1 MFQALKC
8 DPMWIKISRFLFYPL
23 IILIP
28 VSLYMVF
35 GYAPEEAT
43 MGIIQ
48 KIFYYHVS
56 AGWVFML
63 AFGLVF
69 IGSIGYLVTQRT
81 SWDTFAASSAELG
94 VVFCT
99 ISLTTGPIW
108 AKPVWG
114 IWWTW
119 DARLTSTLVEWLIY
133 VAYLMLRANVPEPTK
148 RANLSAVFG
157 ILGALDVPIVYFSI
171 RWWRT
176 QHPQPVMG
184 GGGYLDPQMRI
195 AFFFCLFTFTLLYF
209 FLLGRRIE
217 LAHAQHE
224 VEALKRDL
232 ATRR

>member
-1 MFQALKC
+1 
-8 DPMWIKISRFLFYPL
+8 MWTKISNYLFYPL
-23 IILIP
+23 ILLIP
-28 VSLYMVF
+28 FSLYMVF
-35 GYAPEEAT
+35 VYAPEEAT

-69 IGSIGYLVTQRT
+69 IGSIGYLVTQRQG
-81 SWDTFAASSAELG
+81 WDAFAAGSAELG

-157 ILGALDVPIVYFSI
+157 ILGALDVPIVFFSI

-184 GGGYLDPQMRI
+184 GGGYLDPMMLK
-195 AFFFCLFTFTLLYF
+195 AFLVCLTTFTLLYF
-209 FLLGRRIE
+209 FLLGRRLE
-217 LAHAQHE
+217 LSRAQDE
-224 VEALKRDL
+224 VESLKKQL
-232 ATRR
+232 AMR

>member
-1 MFQALKC
+1 
-8 DPMWIKISRFLFYPL
+8 MWKKISRGLFYPL
-23 IILIP
+23 VILFP
-28 VSLYMVF
+28 FSLYMVF

-43 MGIIQ
+43 MGMVQ

-56 AGWVFML
+56 AGWVFMM

-69 IGSIGYLVTQRT
+69 IGSIGYLATHRQV
-81 SWDTFAASSAELG
+81 WDTFAASSAELG
-94 VVFCT
+94 VVFCS
-99 ISLTTGPIW
+99 ISLTTGPLW

-133 VAYLMLRANVPEPTK
+133 VAYLMLRANVDEPTK

-157 ILGALDVPIVYFSI
+157 ILGALDVPIVFFSI

-184 GGGYLDPQMRI
+184 DGGYLDPLMLK
-195 AFFFCLFTFTLLYF
+195 AFLVCLATFTLLYF
-209 FLLGRRIE
+209 YLLGRRME
-217 LAHAQHE
+217 LAEAQDE
-224 VEALKRDL
+224 VDSLKKQL
-232 ATRR
+232 AVR

>member
-1 MFQALKC
+1 MFH
-8 DPMWIKISRFLFYPL
+8 KISNLLFFPL
-23 IILIP
+23 ILLFP
-28 VSLYMVF
+28 FSLYMVF
-35 GYAPEEAT
+35 VYAPEEAT

-63 AFGLVF
+63 AFGLVL
-69 IGSIGYLVTQRT
+69 IGSIGYLVTQRR
-81 SWDTFAASSAELG
+81 SWDSFAASSAELG

-99 ISLTTGPIW
+99 ISLTTGPLW

-133 VAYLMLRANVPEPTK
+133 VAYLMLRAYVPEPTK

-176 QHPQPVMG
+176 QHPAPVMG
-184 GGGYLDPQMRI
+184 GGGYLDPQMRV
-195 AFFFCLFTFTLLYF
+195 AFFVCLATFTLLYF
-209 FLLGRRIE
+209 FLLGLRMKIN
-217 LAHAQHE
+217 
-224 VEALKRDL
+224 EAEDEIGSLKRL
-232 ATRR
+232 AGSQA

>member
-1 MFQALKC
+1 MF
-8 DPMWIKISRFLFYPL
+8 IKITRYFFYPL
-23 IILIP
+23 VILFP

-35 GYAPEEAT
+35 VYAPEEET
-43 MGIIQ
+43 MGIVQ

-69 IGSIGYLVTQRT
+69 IGSVGYLLTQRQA
-81 SWDTFAASSAELG
+81 WDTFAASSAELG
-94 VVFCT
+94 VVFCS

-108 AKPVWG
+108 ARPVWG

-133 VAYLMLRANVPEPTK
+133 VAYLMLRANIPEPSK

-184 GGGYLDPQMRI
+184 GGGYLDPQMRM
-195 AFFFCLFTFTLLYF
+195 AFFVCLVTFTLLYF
-209 FLLGRRIE
+209 FMLGRRIE
-217 LAHAQHE
+217 IAQAAE
-224 VEALKRDL
+224 GVDSLKKHW
-232 ATRR
+232 ARR

>member
-1 MFQALKC
+1 MFVKLT
-8 DPMWIKISRFLFYPL
+8 RHLFYPL
-23 IILIP
+23 VLLVPI
-28 VSLYMVF
+28 SLYMVF
-35 GYAPEEAT
+35 VYAPEEET
-43 MGIIQ
+43 MGIVQ

-63 AFGLVF
+63 AFGLVL
-69 IGSIGYLVTQRT
+69 IGSVGYLITQKQ
-81 SWDTFAASSAELG
+81 SWDTFAAASAELG

-133 VAYLMLRANVPEPTK
+133 VAYLMLRANVVDPSK

-184 GGGYLDPQMRI
+184 GGGYLDPLMRQ
-195 AFFFCLFTFTLLYF
+195 AFFVCLFTFTLLFF

-217 LAHAQHE
+217 LAQAE
-224 VEALKRDL
+224 DELDALKKAAASR
-232 ATRR
+232 

>member
-1 MFQALKC
+1 MFT
-8 DPMWIKISRFLFYPL
+8 KITRYFFYPL
-23 IILIP
+23 VVLIP
-28 VSLYMVF
+28 ISLYMVF
-35 GYAPEEAT
+35 VYAPEEET

-69 IGSIGYLVTQRT
+69 IGSVGYLITQKQ
-81 SWDTFAASSAELG
+81 SWDTFAATCAELG

-133 VAYLMLRANVPEPTK
+133 VAYLMLRANVTERSK

-184 GGGYLDPQMRI
+184 GGGYLDPQMLQ
-195 AFFFCLFTFTLLYF
+195 AFLVCLATFTLLFF
-209 FLLGRRIE
+209 FLLGRRME
-217 LAHAQHE
+217 LAEAEDE
-224 VEALKRDL
+224 VESLQKLMAVR
-232 ATRR
+232 

>member
-1 MFQALKC
+1 LV
-8 DPMWIKISRFLFYPL
+8 
-23 IILIP
+23 P
-28 VSLYMVF
+28 VSLYLVF
-35 GYAPEEAT
+35 VYAPEEAT

-69 IGSIGYLVTQRT
+69 VGSVGYLVTQRQ
-81 SWDTFAASSAELG
+81 SWDTFAATSAELG

-99 ISLTTGPIW
+99 ISLTTGPLW

-133 VAYLMLRANVPEPTK
+133 VSYLMLRAYVPEPTK

-184 GGGYLDPQMRI
+184 GGGSLEPHMLL
-195 AFFFCLFTFTLLYF
+195 AFLVCLATFTLLYF
-209 FLLGRRIE
+209 FLLGLRIE
-217 LAHAQHE
+217 IAETEQE
-224 VEALKRDL
+224 VESLKRLLDL
-232 ATRR
+232 R

>member
-1 MFQALKC
+1 MFTKVTGY
-8 DPMWIKISRFLFYPL
+8 LFFPL
-23 IILIP
+23 VVLIP
-28 VSLYMVF
+28 VSLYLVF
-35 GYAPEEAT
+35 VYAPEEAT

-69 IGSIGYLVTQRT
+69 VGSIGYLATQRQG
-81 SWDTFAASSAELG
+81 WDTFAATSAELG

-133 VAYLMLRANVPEPTK
+133 VSYLMLRAYVPEPTK

-184 GGGYLDPQMRI
+184 GSGSLEPHMLL
-195 AFFFCLFTFTLLYF
+195 AFLVCLATFTLLYF
-209 FLLGRRIE
+209 FLLGFRIE
-217 LAHAQHE
+217 IAETEQE
-224 VEALKRDL
+224 VGSLKRLLDL
-232 ATRR
+232 R

>member
-1 MFQALKC
+1 MFTKLT
-8 DPMWIKISRFLFYPL
+8 RYLFYPL
-23 IILIP
+23 LVLVP
-28 VSLYMVF
+28 FSLYLVF
-35 GYAPEEAT
+35 FYAPEEAT

-69 IGSIGYLVTQRT
+69 IGSVGFLVTQRQ
-81 SWDTFAASSAELG
+81 SWDTFAATSAELG

-99 ISLTTGPIW
+99 ISLTTGPLW

-133 VAYLMLRANVPEPTK
+133 VAYLMLRAYVPEPSR

-184 GGGYLDPQMRI
+184 GGGYLDPHMLQ
-195 AFFFCLFTFTLLYF
+195 AFLVCLLTFTLLFF

-217 LAHAQHE
+217 LAQAQE
-224 VEALKRDL
+224 ELDSLKKWESSR
-232 ATRR
+232 